1 MTKCGKATSRIV
13 PLAGFVLALS
23 ASIGAASAQE
33 VVAVDAVASSPG
45 LLDRPLYVGVGIGGV
60 FGLSGGAGSGMFRL
74 EEDFGYHVWQTGKH
88 PGLFVGLLANQS
100 FVSGAQNFDIDAR
113 AGFDINVYD
122 WGSGALL
129 VTPGT
134 ALGVSISHSAE
145 STFTDPY
152 TGATTTIGGTTAAFN
167 IMFNC
172 ELRAVLV
179 GGLLS
184 IWFRPVGIEVVAMKG
199 ATGANWDL
207 NTGVLFN
214 F

>member
-1 MTKCGKATSRIV
+1 VGVEEAAT
-13 PLAGFVLALS
+13 
-23 ASIGAASAQE
+23 AS
-33 VVAVDAVASSPG
+33 G
-45 LLDRPLYVGVGIGGV
+45 LLDRPFYVGLGVGGV
-60 FGLSGGAGSGMFRL
+60 FGLKGGAGGGMFRL
-74 EEDFGYHVWQTGKH
+74 EEDVGYHVWQTGKH

-100 FVSGAQNFDIDAR
+100 FASGGQNFDIDAR
-113 AGFDINVYD
+113 VGFDINVYD

-134 ALGVSISHSAE
+134 ALGVSIAR
-145 STFTDPY
+145 TDTWTDPT
-152 TGATTTIGGTTAAFN
+152 TGAEFGGTSAAFN

-184 IWFRPVGIEVVAMKG
+184 IWFRPVGIEVVAVEGG
-199 ATGANWDL
+199 AGANWDL
-207 NTGVLFN
+207 NAGVNFN